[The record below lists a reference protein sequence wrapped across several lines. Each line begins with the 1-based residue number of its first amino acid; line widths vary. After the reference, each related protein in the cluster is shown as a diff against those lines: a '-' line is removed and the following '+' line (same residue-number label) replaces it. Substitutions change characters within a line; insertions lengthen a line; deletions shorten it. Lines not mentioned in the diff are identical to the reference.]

1 MKGDALDNLRVN
13 DEDKVTTTYR
23 VLKRDLAFKKS
34 FHEYLDI
41 LINDFERIDL
51 DKPHKKYS
59 VELAGYNKFC
69 KDFIKNLIKL
79 LTALRTT
86 ASVADILGHITLEK
100 LPDDLPVIITL
111 NNKFKKLLIPANIEN
126 FHNKSLELGNHYRI
140 DVKGNSDEHKIIIC
154 NPPMTSPK
162 VSNPDS
168 EIICYRIVRT
178 WDSEDNMYFKHE
190 IHISNPIANLKFI
203 KFYIANLG
211 FIKRYEE
218 SGDEYVEEPVELDED
233 DGWEEECDDTTV
245 SEPKNTET
253 NLSNNTSNVNISLT
267 NGDKEITLTGP
278 NGSKISIN
286 LSINISFN

>member
-1 MKGDALDNLRVN
+1 MKGDALVTLHAN
-13 DEDKVTTTYR
+13 DGDKVKSTYR
-23 VLKRDLAFKKS
+23 VLKRDLEFKNS

-41 LINDFERIDL
+41 LIKDFERVDL
-51 DKPHKKYS
+51 DKQHKKYS
-59 VELAGYNKFC
+59 VELTGYNKFC
-69 KDFIKNLIKL
+69 KDFIKNIIKL

-86 ASVADILGHITLEK
+86 ATVTDILGPFRLEK
-100 LPDDLPVIITL
+100 LPDDLPVIIIL
-111 NNKFKKLLIPANIEN
+111 KNKFQKLPIPTNIEN

-168 EIICYRIVRT
+168 EIICYRIVRA
-178 WDSEDNMYFKHE
+178 WDSEDNMYFEHE

-218 SGDEYVEEPVELDED
+218 SGDEYVEEPVEPDED
-233 DGWEEECDDTTV
+233 DGWNEECDDSAV

-253 NLSNNTSNVNISLT
+253 NPSNNTSNVNISLSG
-267 NGDKEITLTGP
+267 GDKEMTLTGP